1 MLIAK
6 ALTLALTP
14 DLLNPYRP
22 HQCSEPHHHP
32 IQIEGHGG
40 WADRLPKLLLSPLL
54 VIAQDVP
61 ARLWFE
67 SALRDGVTHLVTDSN
82 LHNLSSVLKWARKH
96 DDKVARMVNNAQGL
110 MDSVLSMD
118 GIRSY
123 VREIVN
129 EYTQHL
135 LLERP
140 RLHTRAV
147 RFACDNSDDA
157 ATTCHVPR
165 STRSQDLRGEQCH
178 FSRPGRNPR
187 SQARF
192 ATLHEAAEALF
203 DSRGG
208 PRRQVA
214 TSTPESR
221 LSQFARRSLRRLV
234 CSSSNR
240 TDARAN
246 QPPTWCFDFTSEAEC
261 HAHKVVGGRGCPSGE
276 RACVW
281 RPAVHAHRYDVNALC
296 LGSVHSK
303 SNANQGDVGQGGMD
317 CVAVCASCTSLCS
330 TSS

>member
-1 MLIAK
+1 MIRDVVA
-6 ALTLALTP
+6 
-14 DLLNPYRP
+14 
-22 HQCSEPHHHP
+22 HSECVH
-32 IQIEGHGG
+32 
-40 WADRLPKLLLSPLL
+40 
-54 VIAQDVP
+54 
-61 ARLWFE
+61 
-67 SALRDGVTHLVTDSN
+67 
-82 LHNLSSVLKWARKH
+82 
-96 DDKVARMVNNAQGL
+96 
-110 MDSVLSMD
+110 
-118 GIRSY
+118 
-123 VREIVN
+123 
-129 EYTQHL
+129 
-135 LLERP
+135 
-140 RLHTRAV
+140 
-147 RFACDNSDDA
+147 A
-157 ATTCHVPR
+157 ATR
-165 STRSQDLRGEQCH
+165 Q
-178 FSRPGRNPR
+178 R

-192 ATLHEAAEALF
+192 ATLHEPAEALF

-296 LGSVHSK
+296 LGSVHAK
-303 SNANQGDVGQGGMD
+303 SNANQGDVGQGGMG